1 MNRKN
6 IPVSFFVRGICITG
20 ILTGLIVIVT
30 FSPSTELL
38 IPLIFASVF
47 LSLTILCFNQLCG
60 VTLRKTRRTQEVELD
75 EIYHSAGEVLH
86 LPSTEP
92 TKTITLSP
100 KQVLGLDDDTF
111 LSTLPDHE
119 CECPNPRKQPHK
131 Y

>member
-1 MNRKN
+1 
-6 IPVSFFVRGICITG
+6 VRGICITG

-38 IPLIFASVF
+38 IPLIFAFVF

-75 EIYHSAGEVLH
+75 EICHSAGEVLH

-92 TKTITLSP
+92 TKTITLTP
-100 KQVLGLDDDTF
+100 KQVLGLDDETF

-119 CECPNPRKQPHK
+119 CECPNLRKQPHK